1 MCSET
6 GSATTAIVTNVQ
18 RYSLHDGGGI
28 RTVAFLKGCP
38 FHCPWCCN
46 PENLSF
52 EPQVSMNER
61 LCIHCS
67 PRPGGRL
74 CERRPEECPTEAK
87 TVLGRERTVDDLLA
101 EAARDRVFFEE
112 SGGGITLSGGE
123 ALAREAFATEFLSR
137 CKAAGVQTA
146 LETTL
151 AVPLRDAPALAAAT
165 DVFLVDFKIADR
177 ERSIAVTGIDP
188 DVRDENLK
196 EILALGAR
204 VVGRMPIIPGYTDS
218 RENVAGNVARL
229 VELGIRRA
237 DVLPFHQLGEAK
249 YDAIGRDYAL
259 RGLHQLTADDVS
271 GVVEILER
279 GGITIIVSG
288 E

>member
-101 EAARDRVFFEE
+101 EAVRDRVFFEE

-123 ALAREAFATEFLSR
+123 ALAREAFALASAKLPIR
-137 CKAAGVQTA
+137 
-146 LETTL
+146 TTF
-151 AVPLRDAPALAAAT
+151 VH
-165 DVFLVDFKIADR
+165 
-177 ERSIAVTGIDP
+177 
-188 DVRDENLK
+188 
-196 EILALGAR
+196 
-204 VVGRMPIIPGYTDS
+204 
-218 RENVAGNVARL
+218 RL
-229 VELGIRRA
+229 
-237 DVLPFHQLGEAK
+237 
-249 YDAIGRDYAL
+249 IG
-259 RGLHQLTADDVS
+259 Q
-271 GVVEILER
+271 
-279 GGITIIVSG
+279 
-288 E
+288 